1 MYNSKTKI
9 LVTGGAGF
17 IGTNFINDLLNR
29 GHDPNCIAVV
39 DNMSNGTYIP
49 KVHDKIKNFHEV
61 DIRNQYVENII
72 EEFAP
77 DYVYHFAGW
86 VSIYDCNSDP
96 YEAVDNNILGS
107 INVMNGCV
115 KAKVKRMI
123 FSESSAVYENC
134 KMGEE
139 GYQEIQS
146 DPTTVYS
153 TTKAC
158 LALLAESYHRTKGL
172 NYTALRY
179 FNVAGPLQ
187 DYERTVP
194 PVFAGFILRIMG
206 GHNPIVFG
214 DYEKSRDYINVADV
228 NAFHIL
234 CMENEDTANQ
244 TFNLGTGKMTNLLE
258 LKDMIADE
266 MGVSGIPFDHYDA
279 IAGEAVYSFGNITK
293 AKSMGWNPNKDIIDT
308 IKETI
313 VYLRNEVDEGNID
326 PLTFMEDLEI
336 EKVKI

>member
-1 MYNSKTKI
+1 MYNSETKI

-17 IGTNFINDLLNR
+17 VGTNFINDLLNR
-29 GHDPNCIAVV
+29 GHNPKCIAVI
-39 DNMSNGTYIP
+39 DNLSHGTYLP
-49 KVHDKIKNFHEV
+49 QVHDQIENFHKV

-72 EEFAP
+72 EEFKP
-77 DYVYHFAGW
+77 DYVYHFAGL
-86 VSIYDCNSDP
+86 VSIYDCNEDP

-115 KAKVKRMI
+115 KAGVKRII
-123 FSESSAVYENC
+123 FSETSAVYENC
-134 KMGEE
+134 EMPTLGFNET
-139 GYQEIQS
+139 QS

-158 LALLAESYHRTKGL
+158 LALLAESYQRTKGL

-187 DYERTVP
+187 DYNRTIP
-194 PVFAGFILRIMG
+194 PVFAGFILRIKG

-214 DYEKSRDYINVADV
+214 DYMKARDYIDVSDV

-234 CMENEDTANQ
+234 CMENENTANQ
-244 TFNLGTGKMTNLLE
+244 TFNLGTGKMTNLME
-258 LKDMIADE
+258 LKNMIGDI
-266 MGVSGIPFDHYDA
+266 MGVGEVPFDHYDP
-279 IAGEAVYSFGNITK
+279 IAGEALNIRGDISK
-293 AKSMGWNPNKDIIDT
+293 AKSIGWEPKKDIRDT

-313 VYLRNEVDEGNID
+313 VYLENEIAKGTID

>member
-1 MYNSKTKI
+1 MYNSETKI
-9 LVTGGAGF
+9 LITGGAGF
-17 IGTNFINDLLNR
+17 VGTNFINDLLNR
-29 GHDPNCIAVV
+29 GHNPKCIAVI
-39 DNMSNGTYIP
+39 DNLSHGTYLP
-49 KVHDKIKNFHEV
+49 QVHDQIENFHKV

-72 EEFAP
+72 EEFKP
-77 DYVYHFAGW
+77 DYVYHFAGL
-86 VSIYDCNSDP
+86 VSIYDCNEDP

-115 KAKVKRMI
+115 KAGVKRII
-123 FSESSAVYENC
+123 FSETSAVYENC
-134 KMGEE
+134 EMPEAGFNET
-139 GYQEIQS
+139 QS

-158 LALLAESYHRTKGL
+158 LALLAESYQRTKGL

-187 DYERTVP
+187 DYNRTIP
-194 PVFAGFILRIMG
+194 PVFAGFILRIKG

-214 DYEKSRDYINVADV
+214 DYMKARDYIDVSDV

-234 CMENEDTANQ
+234 CMENENTANQ
-244 TFNLGTGKMTNLLE
+244 TFNLGTGKMTNLME
-258 LKDMIADE
+258 LKNMIGDI
-266 MGVSGIPFDHYDA
+266 MGVGEVPFDHYDP
-279 IAGEAVYSFGNITK
+279 IAGEALNIRGDISK
-293 AKSMGWNPNKDIIDT
+293 AKSMGWEPKKDIRDT

-313 VYLRNEVDEGNID
+313 VYLENEIAEGTID